1 MKKILVALTLALTI
15 GNANA
20 LSIAQYIGAV
30 PHHTPQYNN
39 GYHNGYNNGKKDAY
53 NNVARTAVVVG
64 LFAVATVII
73 YQATKETRWTA
84 NEKGVVYRF

>member
-1 MKKILVALTLALTI
+1 MKKLLVALTLALTI

-20 LSIAQYIGAV
+20 IPVMTSPSHPT
-30 PHHTPQYNN
+30 PHNN
-39 GYHNGYNNGKKDAY
+39 GYNVGYHNGKKDAY

>member
-1 MKKILVALTLALTI
+1 MKKILVALTVALTI

-20 LSIAQYIGAV
+20 V
-30 PHHTPQYNN
+30 PVMTRPSHPTPHNSGYDI
-39 GYHNGYNNGKKDAY
+39 GYHKGKNDAY

-64 LFAVATVII
+64 LVAVATVII

>member
-1 MKKILVALTLALTI
+1 MKKLLVALTI
-15 GNANA
+15 A
-20 LSIAQYIGAV
+20 LSIGTAEAV
-30 PHHTPQYNN
+30 PVMTRPSYPVPHNN
-39 GYHNGYNNGKKDAY
+39 GYNIGYHNGKKDAY